1 MPWILETMPKITKV
15 WLNCN
20 LSCLTLSKSQ
30 AFFSGGWTYK
40 DGTWRITTNR
50 LLQCTTV
57 EQTLFVKVVHQHTI
71 ELLVWTEHRES
82 RFRLCAV
89 KLLQNNNKKKET
101 SAIVW
106 PKIQTL
112 EKLPSSCSSGSWFW
126 GSQLENCFL
135 LQSLMVLRAYL
146 IKRVEICEPN
156 KEDRGQL
163 HGSNN
168 S

>member
-89 KLLQNNNKKKET
+89 KLLQNNNKKKRNFSHRLT
-101 SAIVW
+101 KDSNFRKV
-106 PKIQTL
+106 T
-112 EKLPSSCSSGSWFW
+112 F
-126 GSQLENCFL
+126 FL
-135 LQSLMVLRAYL
+135 LLRFLVLGLSTRELFLASITNGFTGISDQKGRNL
-146 IKRVEICEPN
+146 WTKQGRQRTITWE
-156 KEDRGQL
+156 
-163 HGSNN
+163 
-168 S
+168 